1 MQSML
6 LNGTWRLLRGNEE
19 VTTGQVPGSVYS
31 FLLSAGRMEDP
42 YFRDNEL
49 KALDLVREDYTFA
62 RAFDVPE
69 RILFAAH
76 QVLRFEGIDTLAE
89 IYLNG
94 NLLGHAD
101 NMHRTWEFDVR
112 GLLKEQGNELVVA
125 IHSPTEYI
133 RKRDEQDHIGGSAE
147 AMKGFSYL
155 RKAHCMFG
163 WDWGPRLPDEG
174 IWKDVALLGFE
185 ESRITDVRIH
195 QDHYLEDGR
204 AAMGAPEHAKQAREG
219 KIGVHLTVSVSQSGS
234 APVRIT
240 LTAPDGQ
247 KFQLENGKAF
257 QVPDPQL
264 WWPNG
269 LGSQPLYT
277 VTVSLMDVSGTE
289 SQERKIGLRT
299 CTMRRKKDQW
309 GETFATEVNGR
320 TFFAMGADYIPE
332 DNILSRLSRE
342 RTEKLLKICKKSH
355 FNVIRVWGGGIY
367 PMDYFYDL
375 CDQMGFL
382 VWQDMMFACANYR
395 LTDEFEANITA
406 EIRDNVRRLRHHPS
420 LGLWCGNNEM
430 ESFEVEGGYESDEV
444 TRADYLV
451 QNEHIIPQIL
461 KEEDPD
467 TFYWPSSPS
476 SGGKFVDPQDP
487 DRGDVHYW
495 SVWHGGVPFTEYRKY
510 FFRYLS
516 EFGFQSFPCRQTIE
530 SFTRPDERN
539 IFSRTMEMHQR
550 NSGANGKILQYLS
563 QTYLY
568 PSSFDLLVYASQLL
582 QADAIRYG
590 VEHFRRNRND
600 DRCMGAVYWQLN
612 DIWPVASWSSVDYY
626 DRWKALQYAAV
637 RFFSPVMISCEEVNE
652 ITVRGS
658 VTAEPSP
665 NVSTAR
671 LCVTNET
678 WEPVSGTAIW
688 ELRDPFSGILVSG
701 SEHVTVKP
709 FSSLWLDQRDYSD
722 TDFLDNHLDFRFVV
736 DGNERPVSGG
746 DVLFTAP
753 KHYHFADPH
762 LSLQVSGD
770 RKSVTVTA
778 DAFARYV
785 EVYDEDGYVR
795 FDDNFFDME
804 KGSRTIH
811 VEEGAISRLRVRSV
825 YDIR

>member
-1 MQSML
+1 MDWQ
-6 LNGTWRLLRGNEE
+6 NDRGRIKVE
-19 VTTGQVPGSVYS
+19 VWKYD
-31 FLLSAGRMEDP
+31 R
-42 YFRDNEL
+42 
-49 KALDLVREDYTFA
+49 K
-62 RAFDVPE
+62 
-69 RILFAAH
+69 LFAFYDGVDPVSLACT
-76 QVLRFEGIDTLAE
+76 FNGI
-89 IYLNG
+89 Y
-94 NLLGHAD
+94 
-101 NMHRTWEFDVR
+101 
-112 GLLKEQGNELVVA
+112 
-125 IHSPTEYI
+125 
-133 RKRDEQDHIGGSAE
+133 DE
-147 AMKGFSYL
+147 
-155 RKAHCMFG
+155 
-163 WDWGPRLPDEG
+163 RL
-174 IWKDVALLGFE
+174 E

-234 APVRIT
+234 ALVRIT

-277 VTVSLMDVSGTE
+277 VTVGLMDASGTE

-367 PMDYFYDL
+367 LM
-375 CDQMGFL
+375 
-382 VWQDMMFACANYR
+382 
-395 LTDEFEANITA
+395 
-406 EIRDNVRRLRHHPS
+406 
-420 LGLWCGNNEM
+420 
-430 ESFEVEGGYESDEV
+430 
-444 TRADYLV
+444 DYLV

-476 SGGKFVDPQDP
+476 SGGKFVGPQDP

-550 NSGANGKILQYLS
+550 NAGANGKILQYLS

-568 PSSFDLLVYASQLL
+568 PSRFDLLVYASQLL

-590 VEHFRRNRND
+590 AEHFRRNRND

-612 DIWPVASWSSVDYY
+612 DIWPVASWSSMDYY
-626 DRWKALQYAAV
+626 DRWKALQYAA
-637 RFFSPVMISCEEVNE
+637 
-652 ITVRGS
+652 
-658 VTAEPSP
+658 
-665 NVSTAR
+665 AR

-678 WEPVSGTAIW
+678 WEPVAGPIGFFRHCLSGQS
-688 ELRDPFSGILVSG
+688 LFLPVCSGW
-701 SEHVTVKP
+701 K
-709 FSSLWLDQRDYSD
+709 
-722 TDFLDNHLDFRFVV
+722 
-736 DGNERPVSGG
+736 
-746 DVLFTAP
+746 
-753 KHYHFADPH
+753 
-762 LSLQVSGD
+762 
-770 RKSVTVTA
+770 
-778 DAFARYV
+778 
-785 EVYDEDGYVR
+785 
-795 FDDNFFDME
+795 
-804 KGSRTIH
+804 
-811 VEEGAISRLRVRSV
+811 
-825 YDIR
+825 